1 MNIVHLTASPF
12 FGGPERQILGL
23 ARSLPAPYRTT
34 FLSFAERGLCQPFL
48 DEARCHGFTA
58 EALLHNTPHAAAA
71 AREVT
76 RWLRL
81 TRADVL
87 CCHGYK
93 ADLVG
98 LWAARRRGVPVV
110 AVSRGW
116 TAATWRVRV
125 YEWLDRRSLPRMD
138 AVVCVSEGQ
147 ARKVRGTG
155 VAADRLQVIRNAID
169 MTRFP
174 RARTAALPAARGELQ
189 SLFATPRTWL
199 VGAAGRLS
207 PEKGFDRLVEAA
219 ALVVRSCPRAGF
231 VLFGDGPLRERLVEQ
246 IARLGLE
253 EHFVLAGFCD
263 DLDRWLP
270 GFDVTVLPSYTEG
283 LPNVVLESLA
293 AHVPV
298 VATAVGGTPEVVQ
311 DGVNGCLVPPGHADA
326 LAGCIRALL
335 SDAPLRRRMAEQ
347 GHRRVREQFTF
358 AAQARQYQE
367 LFETLTPVI
376 KLRQA
381 RRRVFEPAGLLAR
394 RVEDSPTGLAG

>member
-12 FGGPERQILGL
+12 FGGPERQMLGL
-23 ARSLPAPYRTT
+23 AQSLPAHYRIT
-34 FLSFAERGLCQPFL
+34 FLSFPERGRCQPFL
-48 DEARCHGFTA
+48 DEAQSHGFQA
-58 EALLHNTPHAAAA
+58 EALVHNTPHAAAA
-71 AREVT
+71 AREVM
-76 RWLRL
+76 RWLRNV
-81 TRADVL
+81 RADVL

-98 LWAARRRGVPVV
+98 LWAARRRGIPVV

-116 TAATWRVRV
+116 TAATWRVRL

-147 ARKVRGTG
+147 AQKVRRTG
-155 VAADRLQVIRNAID
+155 MAPERLHVIRNAIR
-169 MTRFP
+169 TERF
-174 RARTAALPAARGELQ
+174 TSAASPARGELQ

-219 ALVVRSCPRAGF
+219 AKVVTACPQAGF
-231 VLFGDGPLRERLVEQ
+231 VLFGEGPLRDRLTAQ
-246 IARLGLE
+246 IARLQLQ
-253 EHFVLAGFCD
+253 EHFVLAGFTD

-270 GFDVTVLPSYTEG
+270 AFDLTVLPSYTEG

-293 AHVPV
+293 AQVPV

-311 DGVNGCLVPPGHADA
+311 DGINGCLVPPGHADA

-335 SDAPLRRRMAEQ
+335 SDAPLRRRMGQ
-347 GHRRVREQFTF
+347 HGHRRVREEFTF
-358 AAQARQYQE
+358 AAQARRYRD
-367 LFETLTPVI
+367 LFETLVP
-376 KLRQA
+376 RA
-381 RRRVFEPAGLLAR
+381 RRRIFERAA
-394 RVEDSPTGLAG
+394 

>member
-12 FGGPERQILGL
+12 LGGPERQMLGL
-23 ARSLPAPYRTT
+23 ARSLPAHYRSTL
-34 FLSFAERGLCQPFL
+34 LSFPERGLCRPFL
-48 DEARCHGFTA
+48 DAARRQGHTA
-58 EALLHNTPHAAAA
+58 EALTHNTPHAAAA

-81 TRADVL
+81 TRADLL

-116 TAATWRVRV
+116 TAVTWRVRM
-125 YEWLDRRSLPRMD
+125 YEWLDRRSLQRMD
-138 AVVCVSEGQ
+138 AVVCVSDGQ
-147 ARKVRGTG
+147 ASKVRRTG
-155 VAADRLQVIRNAID
+155 IATRRLHVIRNAID
-169 MTRFP
+169 TARFP
-174 RARTAALPAARGELQ
+174 TDPALARGELQ
-189 SLFATPRTWL
+189 SLFRRPRTWL
-199 VGAAGRLS
+199 VGGAGRFS

-219 ALVVRSCPRAGF
+219 AQVVRSCPDAGF
-231 VLFGDGPLRERLVEQ
+231 VLFGDGPLRQQLLDQ
-246 IARLGLE
+246 IARLNLD
-253 EHFVLAGFCD
+253 EHFVLPGFCD
-263 DLDRWLP
+263 ELDRWLP

-293 AHVPV
+293 ARVPV

-335 SDAPLRRRMAEQ
+335 GDAPLRRRMGEQ
-347 GHRRVREQFTF
+347 GYRRVREEFTF
-358 AAQARQYQE
+358 AAQARRYCE
-367 LFETLTPVI
+367 LFEALAPER
-376 KLRQA
+376 LQA
-381 RRRVFEPAGLLAR
+381 RTRVFP
-394 RVEDSPTGLAG
+394 LAG